1 MELEALPVNAAIL
14 DAAGTI
20 ISVNDSWRE
29 FARQNGLRFP
39 NFGIGVNYLQ
49 FCTAYRECSSPVAE
63 DLKDL
68 LTRRRP
74 SLTLVYQCNSPAKK
88 QWFSL
93 IGLPLGPRKSDGV
106 VLLHLNL
113 TDTLSPAIGGRRTV
127 KADSKRQIRITN
139 AVSMTMARSVLNP
152 LSSQLNLMCA
162 DTHGGAVRRDTSVYR
177 DAKEVPSSAQLSKRQ
192 MEVFRLLAEGK
203 TNKEIA
209 HALSRSPYTIKLHVS
224 AILKQLNFKS
234 RTQAALLA
242 SKIYKENSGRTLRKH
257 YEHKLSR
264 AERTTEAVFV

>member
-29 FARQNGLRFP
+29 FARQNGLRLP
-39 NFGIGVNYLQ
+39 NFGIGLNYLQ

-74 SLTLVYQCNSPAKK
+74 SLTLVYQWNSPAKK

-113 TDTLSPAIGGRRTV
+113 TDTLSPAIGRTV
-127 KADSKRQIRITN
+127 KADSKRQIRITD
-139 AVSMTMARSVLNP
+139 AVSMTMERSVLSP

>member
-162 DTHGGAVRRDTSVYR
+162 NTHGGAVR
-177 DAKEVPSSAQLSKRQ
+177 AQLSKRQ

-242 SKIYKENSGRTLRKH
+242 SKIYKENSGRTLRKD

>member
-29 FARQNGLRFP
+29 FARQNGLRLP
-39 NFGIGVNYLQ
+39 NFGIGFNYLQ
-49 FCTAYRECSSPVAE
+49 FCTAYRECSSPIAE

-74 SLTLVYQCNSPAKK
+74 FLTLVYQCNSSAKK

-113 TDTLSPAIGGRRTV
+113 TDTLSPAIGRTV
-127 KADSKRQIRITN
+127 KVDSKRQIRITD
-139 AVSMTMARSVLNP
+139 AVSMTMERSVLSP

-162 DTHGGAVRRDTSVYR
+162 DTHGGAERRDTSVDR

-242 SKIYKENSGRTLRKH
+242 SKIYKENSGRTLGKH

-264 AERTTEAVFV
+264 AERTTEVVFV

>member
-74 SLTLVYQCNSPAKK
+74 SLTLVYQWNSPAKK

-113 TDTLSPAIGGRRTV
+113 TDTLSPAIGRTV
-127 KADSKRQIRITN
+127 KADSKRQIRITD
-139 AVSMTMARSVLNP
+139 AVSMTVERSVLSP
-152 LSSQLNLMCA
+152 LSSQLNLMSA
-162 DTHGGAVRRDTSVYR
+162 DTHGGAVRGDTSVYR

-242 SKIYKENSGRTLRKH
+242 SKIYKENSGRTLGKH

-264 AERTTEAVFV
+264 TERTTEAVFV

>member
-162 DTHGGAVRRDTSVYR
+162 NTHSGAVR
-177 DAKEVPSSAQLSKRQ
+177 AQLSKRQ

-242 SKIYKENSGRTLRKH
+242 SKIYKENSGRTLGKH

-264 AERTTEAVFV
+264 TERTTEAVFV